1 MERDKRISKE
11 KRMKIKEIRIK
22 NFRSYYGDSNRF
34 EFSDGLTLILGD
46 NGDGKTTFFEA
57 IEWLFLTELDRGN
70 KELENV
76 SEMRKS
82 KLEIGEQD
90 EVSVFMSFEHDGMKS
105 IEKSFSFERI
115 GESSYRVGKV
125 NYTGYEDTDSGRE
138 QVSGKLLIRRCYDT
152 FIQKYSMFKGES
164 RLDVFDDKTAL
175 KTLVDKFSDIRA
187 FDDLVEY
194 TSEFEKNSNSA
205 YLKEMKSDEKVSND
219 TKVLDLKIK
228 RVSEEIFQKKKDIK
242 EKQSSIE
249 SYSSRLKELEQNQ
262 ETSERYKEIEDRRK
276 TQEEKKTKLMSQIS
290 MVDYN
295 HALLDKFWILAPFPK
310 ILQEFKQ
317 KCSTYSKEKRR
328 LEREFDREQAEAI
341 GKLKAVKEIQGT
353 LINGSTELPWYL
365 PDQETM
371 EEMIHDHICK
381 VCGRPAPEG
390 SEAYEFMVHKLEDY
404 KRHVESKI
412 QKELEEKE
420 LETQTLFKNN
430 HIENLHSLSI
440 SLSGNTESAIS
451 NIATE
456 INERVERV
464 SKLREELK
472 NVEGKLQDIV
482 EEKARLLMQA
492 GNVSESVLEKD
503 FRDIKGLFEQK
514 GRAEIRLTEMTNEL
528 SLLNNQ
534 LTGYQKELE
543 ELKPSSSQ
551 VKVLREVHR
560 ALEEIN
566 KAFANA
572 KDANLRRFLQDL
584 EDKANEYLEI
594 LSANDFHGLVRL
606 HQTADESTEIR
617 LFSSNKT
624 EILNPSGSQKTEM
637 YISVLFAISD
647 FTKEKR
653 EEDYPL
659 IFDAATSSFGD
670 SKEDEFYNVVDRLD
684 KQCIIVTK
692 DFITKGV
699 VRTED
704 LDKLSCPVYRI
715 KKVEGFDPDNLA
727 TIRTIITKLKD

>member
-1 MERDKRISKE
+1 MI
-11 KRMKIKEIRIK
+11 IKEIRIK
-22 NFRSYYGDSNRF
+22 NFRSYYGDSNLF

-57 IEWLFLTELDRGN
+57 LEWLFKTELDKGN
-70 KELENV
+70 QELENV

-90 EVSVFMSFEHDGMKS
+90 VVSVFMSFEHNGLKS
-105 IEKSFSFERI
+105 VEKSFTFERT
-115 GESSYRVGKV
+115 GESSYRAGKV
-125 NYTGYEDTDSGRE
+125 SYIGYEDTESGRE
-138 QVSGKLLIRRCYDT
+138 QVSGKLLINRCYDT
-152 FIQKYSMFKGES
+152 FIQRFSMFKGES

-175 KTLVDKFSDIRA
+175 KQLVDKFSDIRA
-187 FDDLVEY
+187 FDKLVAN
-194 TSEFEKNSNSA
+194 TIKFEKDSEAA

-219 TKVLDLKIK
+219 AKSLELKIQH
-228 RVSEEIFQKKKDIK
+228 VSDDIFQKKKDIK
-242 EKQSSIE
+242 EKRTSVEI
-249 SYSSRLKELEQNQ
+249 YSSRLKELEQNQ

-276 TQEEKKTKLMSQIS
+276 TQQEKKTKLLSQIA
-290 MVDYN
+290 MIDYN

-317 KCSTYSKEKRR
+317 KCSAFSKEKRK
-328 LEREFDREQAEAI
+328 LERDFDRQQAEAI

-381 VCGRPAPEG
+381 VCNRPAPVG

-404 KRHVESKI
+404 KKHVEAKI
-412 QKELEEKE
+412 QKEIEEKE
-420 LETQTLFKNN
+420 LEDKTLFKNN
-430 HIENLHSLSI
+430 HIESMHSLSI
-440 SLSGNTESAIS
+440 SLSGNNESQIS

-456 INERVERV
+456 INSRMDLV

-472 NVEGKLQDIV
+472 SVEGKLQDIL
-482 EEKARLLMQA
+482 EEKSRLLIQA
-492 GNVSESVLEKD
+492 GNVSEAVLEKD
-503 FRDIKGLFEQK
+503 FKDIKGLFEQK

-528 SLLNNQ
+528 SLLQNQ
-534 LTGYQKELE
+534 LAGYQNELD
-543 ELKPSSSQ
+543 ELNPSSGQ

-572 KDANLRRFLQDL
+572 KEANLRRFLHEL
-584 EDKANEYLEI
+584 ENKANDYLDV

-606 HQTADESTEIR
+606 KQTADESTEIR
-617 LFSSNKT
+617 LFSSNKS
-624 EILNPSGSQKTEM
+624 EIINPSGSQKTEM
-637 YISVLFAISD
+637 YISILFAISD

-653 EEDYPL
+653 DEDYPL

-670 SKEDEFYNVVDRLD
+670 SKEEEFYNVIDGLE

-692 DFITKGV
+692 DFMTKGV
-699 VRTED
+699 VRTKDIER
-704 LDKLSCPVYRI
+704 LSCPVYRI
-715 KKVEGFDPDNLA
+715 KKANGFDQTNMA
-727 TIRTIITKLKD
+727 TIRTTVTKLKD